1 MDIAT
6 ALFDQDE
13 VTRRTNLEIWNEG
26 KDEGWKLGKDEG
38 WKLGKD
44 EGWKLGKDE
53 GDKNASL
60 RIAQSMKNDGVE
72 TSQIAQYTGLSIEQI
87 EKL

>member
-26 KDEGWKLGKDEG
+26 KDEGMRLGKDDGMRLGKDEG
-38 WKLGKD
+38 EKL
-44 EGWKLGKDE
+44 ER
-53 GDKNASL
+53 A
-60 RIAQSMKNDGVE
+60 RIAKSLKAVN
-72 TSQIAQYTGLSIEQI
+72 TSSEIIAQCTGLTLEQI

>member
-26 KDEGWKLGKDEG
+26 KDEGEKTGE
-38 WKLGKD
+38 
-44 EGWKLGKDE
+44 
-53 GDKNASL
+53 KNASL
-60 RIAQSMKNDGVE
+60 RIAQSMKNDGVK
-72 TSQIAQYTGLSIEQI
+72 TSQIAQYTGLTIEQI

>member
-1 MDIAT
+1 MDIYT

-26 KDEGWKLGKDEG
+26 KDEGMR
-38 WKLGKD
+38 
-44 EGWKLGKDE
+44 LGKDE
-53 GDKNASL
+53 GDKEASI
-60 RIAQSMKNDGVE
+60 RIAKSLKGMNTPVE
-72 TSQIAQYTGLSIEQI
+72 VIAQCTGLSLEQI

>member
-1 MDIAT
+1 MDIYT

-26 KDEGWKLGKDEG
+26 KDEG
-38 WKLGKD
+38 
-44 EGWKLGKDE
+44 
-53 GDKNASL
+53 DKEASI
-60 RIAQSMKNDGVE
+60 RIAKSLKGMNTPVE
-72 TSQIAQYTGLSIEQI
+72 VIAQCTGFSLEQI